1 MLGIQDSC
9 PQKVAELA
17 PLERVE
23 QELKELCEREA
34 RLQEFLS
41 SYQAL
46 VDFDMVEL
54 GLLRLQLQAMN
65 RYEEVLRARL
75 LVWKNHG

>member
-9 PQKVAELA
+9 PQKVAELT

-23 QELKELCEREA
+23 QELKELCDREA